1 MVPQTIVEAP
11 AVAAT
16 FMVLTVPEGKQTQ
29 ATEVIGNLPSIF
41 RSVEFR
47 EPEKSLNLVVGIG
60 SDFYDR
66 VYEGPRPAHLHP
78 FEELKGD
85 RHTAPSTPGDLLLH
99 IRAVR
104 RDVIFELA
112 DLILR
117 EFGDAVE
124 IADSTD
130 GFRYFDD
137 RDLLGFV
144 DGSENPRGQFADDA
158 VLVGDADPHF
168 AGSSYVI
175 VQKYL
180 HDLDAWRA
188 QSVEAQEDAIGRT
201 KLENIEFPDDKKAAD
216 SHVKLNTIHAPDG
229 RQLKIVRDNMP
240 FSEFS
245 PNVKGTYFIGYAA
258 DPGVTEQMLRHMFI
272 GNPPGTTDR
281 ILDFSTAK
289 TGCLFFVPTQ
299 DFLDNQPLKGSGAG
313 SGDSGT
319 KATTEKPAQAAKAGD
334 AS

>member
-1 MVPQTIVEAP
+1 MVPQTIIEAP

-16 FMVLTVPEGKQTQ
+16 FLVLTVPEGKESK
-29 ATEVIGNLPSIF
+29 ATDVIGQIPSIF

-47 EPEKSLNLVVGIG
+47 EPDKSLTLVVGIG

-66 VYEGPRPAHLHP
+66 VYDGPRPAHLHP
-78 FEELKGD
+78 FEEVKGD

-104 RDVIFELA
+104 RDVCFELA

-124 IADSTD
+124 VADSVD

-144 DGSENPRGQFADDA
+144 DGSENPRGQFAEDA
-158 VLVGDADPHF
+158 VLVADDDPHF

-188 QSVEAQEDAIGRT
+188 QTVEAQEEAIGRT
-201 KLENIEFPDDKKAAD
+201 KLENIEFPDDKKAPD

-240 FSEFS
+240 FSQFS
-245 PNVKGTYFIGYAA
+245 PDVKGTYFIGYAA
-258 DPGVTEQMLRHMFI
+258 DPAVTEQMLRHMFI
-272 GNPPGTTDR
+272 GDPPGTTDR

-299 DFLDNQPLKGSGAG
+299 DFLDNQPLRGS
-313 SGDSGT
+313 SKEPGT
-319 KATTEKPAQAAKAGD
+319 KATTEKPSQAAPA
-334 AS
+334 